1 MYMKS
6 KLFVIGMLAMLAAPA
21 YAVITTEQASSMDEL
36 QKQGYSVLTADSVQS
51 SKARATGM
59 EYTTSVRERYDS
71 SPAIVRWIRNA
82 FIYIDPAY
90 DDGKSMHHDIKYGP
104 SFEDL

>member
-1 MYMKS
+1 MKS
-6 KLFVIGMLAMLAAPA
+6 KLFVIGMLVTLAAPA
-21 YAVITTEQASSMDEL
+21 YAVIATEQASSFDEL
-36 QKQGYSVLTADSVQS
+36 KLQGYSTLTADSVQS
-51 SKARATGM
+51 SKARATGV
-59 EYTTSVRERYDS
+59 EYTNSVRERYNN
-71 SPAIVRWIRNA
+71 SPAVVRWIRNA

>member
-1 MYMKS
+1 MKN
-6 KLFVIGMLAMLAAPA
+6 KLLIIGMLTMIAAPSFA
-21 YAVITTEQASSMDEL
+21 ITTPEEA
-36 QKQGYSVLTADSVQS
+36 QGYSTLTADSVQS
-51 SKARATGM
+51 SKARANNL
-59 EYTTSVRERYDS
+59 EYKNSVRERYDS

>member
-1 MYMKS
+1 MKS
-6 KLFVIGMLAMLAAPA
+6 KFLVIGMLAILAAPA
-21 YAVITTEQASSMDEL
+21 YAVISIEQASSMDEL
-36 QKQGYSVLTADSVQS
+36 KTQGYSTLTADSVQS
-51 SKARATGM
+51 SKARATGV
-59 EYTTSVRERYDS
+59 EYKSSVRERYDS

>member
-1 MYMKS
+1 
-6 KLFVIGMLAMLAAPA
+6 MLTMIAAPSFA
-21 YAVITTEQASSMDEL
+21 ITTPEEASSFESL
-36 QKQGYSVLTADSVQS
+36 KLQGYSTLTADSVQS
-51 SKARATGM
+51 SKARANNL
-59 EYTTSVRERYDS
+59 EYKNSVRERYDS